1 MKLYVFGKFEFRSI
15 LFEWKIRQLRP
26 AFSLLSF
33 RYLFISNFFSC
44 ERERE
49 NRWKFRSRSATN
61 AFPFL
66 HDVSDDNERRWLR
79 TNLSIFRIQF
89 WSKFDF
95 RFYRRRQSAGP
106 CRARFSLSFACIA
119 KFVYCSVPWTS
130 APRRSRALRSI
141 FLCKFMVILFDAFI
155 EFIFGWVFHELKQQS
170 YRNLRWH
177 RVQMPHDLDRHSPA
191 DKEDKKN
198 KTRHHKIYREGIKH
212 ENFVCVA
219 SLFQELHNFVSFA
232 AADGAARSVWHLLFR
247 FRHKWKCGTH
257 VPGASAATIPICQLK
272 QAIIHFV
279 IFHYIQPVSEMK
291 CMLLACH
298 TSATLYVL
306 RISPLRSLRTNS
318 RESTRVLATHRQHTR
333 INWTWKSHAGGGD
346 FNSFDAADCA
356 HRVRTEQN
364 RRK

>member
-279 IFHYIQPVSEMK
+279 IFHYIQPVSHSASQWNEMHATCLPHFGYIVCAPHLSSSQSSHK
-291 CMLLACH
+291 FARIH
-298 TSATLYVL
+298 TSSRNPSTAHTNKLNVEKSRRRRRFQFIRRCWL
-306 RISPLRSLRTNS
+306 RAPR
-318 RESTRVLATHRQHTR
+318 
-333 INWTWKSHAGGGD
+333 
-346 FNSFDAADCA
+346 
-356 HRVRTEQN
+356 
-364 RRK
+364 